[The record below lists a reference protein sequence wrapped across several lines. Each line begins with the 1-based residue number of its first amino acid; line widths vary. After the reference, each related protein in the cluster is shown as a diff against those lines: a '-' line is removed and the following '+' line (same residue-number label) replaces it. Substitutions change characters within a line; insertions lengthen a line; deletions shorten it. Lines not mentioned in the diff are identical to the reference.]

1 MMKNAYTPVVQRLL
15 KLYRD
20 PVPPVPH
27 VPRSLLRFCSACAPL
42 CESPRCEKMDL
53 LHPSIDL
60 TLEPK
65 APRSRELLEH
75 RFTERELFKRILSS
89 NAADAKAVWLS
100 GWMTTGQLTRRD
112 TLSKLVLYP
121 NGRAIQISLPS
132 TPKGPLGHVGHS
144 KRDMTCASNLNL
156 FDLVPSQIPHVIAKH
171 NMRFSTKVQAVVGT
185 SQKLPEAG

>member
-1 MMKNAYTPVVQRLL
+1 MY
-15 KLYRD
+15 
-20 PVPPVPH
+20 
-27 VPRSLLRFCSACAPL
+27 
-42 CESPRCEKMDL
+42 
-53 LHPSIDL
+53 IDS
-60 TLEPK
+60 K
-65 APRSRELLEH
+65 H
-75 RFTERELFKRILSS
+75 F
-89 NAADAKAVWLS
+89 KAVEWYNKIWFWLILTRLQDTRPRWGRWLR

-121 NGRAIQISLPS
+121 NGRVIQISLPS

-185 SQKLPEAG
+185 SQKLPEAGWQTAGGSWNAQGFVGSRNSRNEHHRHHQTTVIKPCCQLL